1 MIRKLRM
8 IFTRRQ
14 KLKFLIL
21 FGMLFTGSV
30 LEFLGVSLVLP
41 FVQLFMEPEGQDG
54 GLLLL
59 LG

>member
-30 LEFLGVSLVLP
+30 LAGAVCP
-41 FVQLFMEPEGQDG
+41 CIPKPHK
-54 GLLLL
+54 
-59 LG
+59 